1 MDSPG
6 LRPLDERPQLLQPHR
21 PFVAAGEVP
30 DLFGERMQV
39 RPWPVDG
46 NAGREADLR
55 QRIRAGVAPDEKTR
69 LLPSYVAAWKRLVSG
84 AIPQKTGTVNA
95 RFMQERRRPDN
106 RF

>member
-1 MDSPG
+1 MNSLG
-6 LRPLDERPQLLQPHR
+6 LRPLDELPQLLQPHR
-21 PFVAAGEVP
+21 TFVGAGEVP
-30 DLFGERMQV
+30 DLFGKRMQV
-39 RPWPVDG
+39 RPCPVDV

-55 QRIRAGVAPDEKTR
+55 QRIRTGVAPDEKAR

-84 AIPQKTGTVNA
+84 AIPQKTGAVNA